1 MVAGMSFSRLR
12 LLGSFIVAVVLAVG
26 AILAMSGDARPAAY
40 AGSGVLCFAAPL
52 AALSLWR
59 ALRRHDASPSSYEL
73 GPALPSVQFLHLGAW
88 AGIATGSAIWV
99 LAAATLPFEA
109 KGGFWVLGSAGV
121 AVGCFMA
128 ALMLW
133 SLRHPFPAVRAD
145 GVGVSIGGGLVTP
158 WRDIDGLRFRRSATN
173 FSHVEIVLRDGE
185 TLRPQVPL
193 TVGVED
199 LEAFFAVVGR
209 HLPRS
214 EPLRFAQALQ

>member
-1 MVAGMSFSRLR
+1 MSFSRLR
-12 LLGSFIVAVVLAVG
+12 LLGSFLVAVVLAGG
-26 AILAMSGDARPAAY
+26 AIVAMGGHAQPAAY

-59 ALRRHDASPSSYEL
+59 ALRRTDVSPASYEL
-73 GPALPSVQFLHLGAW
+73 GPALPSVMFLHLGAW

-128 ALMLW
+128 TLMLW
-133 SLRHPFPAVRAD
+133 SLRHPFPAIRAD
-145 GVGVSIGGGLVTP
+145 GAGVSVGGGLAMP
-158 WRDIDGLRFRRSATN
+158 WRDIAGLTFRRSATS
-173 FSHVEIVLRDGE
+173 FSHVEIVLGSGE
-185 TLRPQVPL
+185 TLRPKVPL

-199 LEAFFAVVGR
+199 LEGFFAVVGR
-209 HLPRS
+209 HLSPS
-214 EPLRFAQALQ
+214 EPARLAQAVQQP

>member
-1 MVAGMSFSRLR
+1 MSFSRLR
-12 LLGSFIVAVVLAVG
+12 LLGSFLVAVVLAVG
-26 AILAMSGDARPAAY
+26 AIVAMGGHAQPAAY

-59 ALRRHDASPSSYEL
+59 ALRRTEVSPTSYEL
-73 GPALPSVQFLHLGAW
+73 GPALPSVMFLHLGAW

-128 ALMLW
+128 TLMLW
-133 SLRHPFPAVRAD
+133 SLRHPFPAIRAD
-145 GVGVSIGGGLVTP
+145 GAGVSVGGGLVMP
-158 WRDIDGLRFRRSATN
+158 WRDIDSLRFRRSATS
-173 FSHVEIVLRDGE
+173 FSHVEIVLRGGE
-185 TLRPQVPL
+185 TLRPKVPL

-199 LEAFFAVVGR
+199 LESFFAVVGQ
-209 HLPRS
+209 HLPPS
-214 EPLRFAQALQ
+214 EPARLAQALQ